1 MDESKDIARNIERAF
16 LENGM
21 QTAVLEE
28 VLNEQLAALRGF
40 FRLFTGFMAL
50 GLFVGIAA
58 LGVVS
63 TRAVV
68 ERRQQIGMLRAVG
81 YRRGMIQL
89 SFLIESSFVAV
100 LGIIIGTAL
109 GLVLSYNVVLDIRD
123 EQGLDTIQYAIP
135 WIQMII
141 ILGLT
146 YIFSLLATYIPA
158 RQASKVYPAEAL
170 RYE

>member
-1 MDESKDIARNIERAF
+1 
-16 LENGM
+16 
-21 QTAVLEE
+21 
-28 VLNEQLAALRGF
+28 
-40 FRLFTGFMAL
+40 MAL

-68 ERRQQIGMLRAVG
+68 ERRQQIGMLRAIG
-81 YRRGMIQL
+81 HRRSMIQL
-89 SFLIESSFVAV
+89 SFMIESSFVAV
-100 LGIIIGTAL
+100 LGIVIGTVL
-109 GLVLSYNVVLDIRD
+109 GLVLSYNAVIDIRA
-123 EQGLDTIQYAIP
+123 EQGLDTIRFAIP
-135 WIQMII
+135 WAQMAI

-146 YIFSLLATYIPA
+146 YVFSLLATYVPA